1 MKLFENFKIKFEK
14 PDWSRD
20 PELGLVDTILEQ
32 HPRLIALLQEDV
44 TRGQKKSVFG
54 RKDTPSVE
62 QIARAAIYKEIKG
75 LDYRQLEYHQIDSRI
90 CALFIKIDELRPYSF
105 QMYQKYISQIKAENL
120 QKLLVEL
127 NKIAINEGIED
138 LEKIRQDST
147 VVETNIHYPTN
158 NSLLWDCIKEAYR
171 LLGHLKEEAEGLS
184 YLDYSKEGKKTYFKI
199 NVTKGGDKRKDLF
212 YKQLGL
218 YIKTINQVSN
228 VIKKKPFSSIEA
240 MVWCIQL
247 EEHLKLMG
255 LVHDMVY
262 LKEVKGEKVANEA
275 KIYSIYEQHTD
286 IIVKGSR
293 EVQFGHKVDWSS
305 GKSNLILNCQVLRG
319 NPSDKDL
326 LVPALDAVVKNYGR
340 VPRDYA
346 TDGGYATLPNQAH
359 ALGKGITNIVFNK
372 IVGSLKNITSS
383 KNMETRLKKWRSG
396 MEAVI
401 SNVKRGYDLCRCT
414 WKGWEHFVAKVLWS
428 VIAYNIRVMTAHLV
442 AKLV

>member
-158 NSLLWDCIKEAYR
+158 NSLLWDCI
-171 LLGHLKEEAEGLS
+171 
-184 YLDYSKEGKKTYFKI
+184 
-199 NVTKGGDKRKDLF
+199 
-212 YKQLGL
+212 
-218 YIKTINQVSN
+218 
-228 VIKKKPFSSIEA
+228 
-240 MVWCIQL
+240 
-247 EEHLKLMG
+247 
-255 LVHDMVY
+255 
-262 LKEVKGEKVANEA
+262 
-275 KIYSIYEQHTD
+275 
-286 IIVKGSR
+286 
-293 EVQFGHKVDWSS
+293 
-305 GKSNLILNCQVLRG
+305 
-319 NPSDKDL
+319 
-326 LVPALDAVVKNYGR
+326 
-340 VPRDYA
+340 
-346 TDGGYATLPNQAH
+346 
-359 ALGKGITNIVFNK
+359 
-372 IVGSLKNITSS
+372 
-383 KNMETRLKKWRSG
+383 
-396 MEAVI
+396 
-401 SNVKRGYDLCRCT
+401 
-414 WKGWEHFVAKVLWS
+414 
-428 VIAYNIRVMTAHLV
+428 
-442 AKLV
+442 